1 MTTTNVK
8 ITEKEYGII
17 AKNRG
22 ILNPQDMSTE
32 ELLNTFS
39 RYDSKCKLKSIR
51 IKSRRLGLEK
61 IAKMQN
67 ISKND
72 FNKVKKLQEKS
83 LDELKAIARLSRL
96 RRINNF
102 KKLTKEDLILT
113 LLKSES
119 NALKNNNDNDDK
131 NSDKIRYIRLVL
143 ERLGNTITNKDRKK
157 IKKELYE
164 IEKNQNPSDGEKEK
178 TDDNLVELVRTL
190 DKKVKYQ
197 YQDRDDLDYYGI
209 KDIVN
214 LFNDDLIIIF
224 ITNQF

>member
-8 ITEKEYGII
+8 ITKKEYGII

-32 ELLNTFS
+32 ELLNNFS

-51 IKSRRLGLEK
+51 IKLRRLGLEK

-83 LDELKAIARLSRL
+83 LDELKAIARLK
-96 RRINNF
+96 RINNF

-119 NALKNNNDNDDK
+119 NTLKNNNGNDNDDK

-164 IEKNQNPSDGEKEK
+164 IEKNQNLSDGEKEK
-178 TDDNLVELVRTL
+178 ADNNLVELVRTL

-209 KDIVN
+209 KNIVN

>member
-8 ITEKEYGII
+8 ITKKEYGII

-32 ELLNTFS
+32 ELLNNFS

-51 IKSRRLGLEK
+51 IKLRRLGLEK

-83 LDELKAIARLSRL
+83 LDELKAIARLK
-96 RRINNF
+96 RINNF

-119 NALKNNNDNDDK
+119 NALKNNNGNDNDDK

-164 IEKNQNPSDGEKEK
+164 IEKNQNLSDGEKEK
-178 TDDNLVELVRTL
+178 ADNNLVELVRTL

-209 KDIVN
+209 KNIVN

-224 ITNQF
+224 ITNKF

>member
-8 ITEKEYGII
+8 ITKKEYGII

-32 ELLNTFS
+32 ELLNNFS

-51 IKSRRLGLEK
+51 IKLRRLGLEK

-83 LDELKAIARLSRL
+83 LDELKAIARL

-119 NALKNNNDNDDK
+119 NALKNNNGNDNDDK

-164 IEKNQNPSDGEKEK
+164 IEKNQNLSDGEKEK
-178 TDDNLVELVRTL
+178 ADNNLVELVRTL

-209 KDIVN
+209 KNIVN

-224 ITNQF
+224 ITNKF